1 MIKNTVCLG
10 FIKYENCITGGVGV
24 SSRPGWAE
32 ARCSAGRPATWGCG
46 HLRVPHGPQV
56 GKEDIGRRGG
66 GGGEVIAVA
75 VDSSL
80 AELLAAVRTGELFH
94 LAL

>member
-1 MIKNTVCLG
+1 M
-10 FIKYENCITGGVGV
+10 
-24 SSRPGWAE
+24 SSCPGWAK
-32 ARCSAGRPATWGCG
+32 ARCSAGRPAAWGCG

-56 GKEDIGRRGG
+56 GKEDVGRRGG
-66 GGGEVIAVA
+66 GGGGGEVVAIA

-80 AELLAAVRTGELFH
+80 AELLAAVRTRELFH